1 MLDVTCCTF
10 NVCAVIAPVVV
21 SDPVIATAPLM
32 FCVPTKAFEP
42 VFAKV
47 RLSLLSNKSALDVY
61 EADVATK
68 ANDDVVAFKA
78 NDDVVA
84 FKA

>member
-21 SDPVIATAPLM
+21 SDPVMATAPLM
-32 FCVPTKAFEP
+32 FCVPTKLLEP

-47 RLSLLSNKSALDVY
+47 RLSLPSNKSLLFEY
-61 EADVATK
+61 EALVDAK
-68 ANDDVVAFKA
+68 AYDDVVAFKA
-78 NDDVVA
+78 
-84 FKA
+84 